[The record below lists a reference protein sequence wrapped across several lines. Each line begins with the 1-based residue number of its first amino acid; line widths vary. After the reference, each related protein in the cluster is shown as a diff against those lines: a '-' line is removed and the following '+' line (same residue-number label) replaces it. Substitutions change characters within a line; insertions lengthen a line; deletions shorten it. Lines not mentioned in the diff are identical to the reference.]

1 MASSI
6 IKTAL
11 FVATLSVGTSAIAVP
26 ANPSCKCNSE
36 AAMVNCK
43 KAEVANPTWW
53 RWLTNGSSSQFHFFD
68 LIELLHDSDKNKVAA
83 QQKSNNE
90 QVES

>member
-11 FVATLSVGTSAIAVP
+11 FLATISVSVSALAVP
-26 ANPSCKCNSE
+26 ANPSCKCSSQ
-36 AAMVNCK
+36 AAMAACK
-43 KAEVANPTWW
+43 KAEVSNPTWW

-68 LIELLHDSDKNKVAA
+68 LIELLNDSDKDKVAVLHND
-83 QQKSNNE
+83 NNE
-90 QVES
+90 QADT